1 MIRRSGT
8 AIVVAGALAV
18 AGCASEDTAPSDA
31 TPTTVAVSLPP
42 ATPTAPM
49 PVAPEEPERATTIN
63 EYLGEQGIGR
73 TPLPPGSETGPIV
86 AFEVPE
92 GWEPADPATYPQAH
106 FVALGTKWFF
116 ESDPGPLPT
125 AVLTVQ
131 RLDRVVPA
139 EDILEH
145 ADGALRNLPDFEIAL
160 DDADTMVGDFPSYAV
175 SGEFRD
181 EEHGYMAVV
190 ERTVVPEI
198 DGTTYVVQL
207 RVSSLSRDAEAIA
220 PTVQEIDGSLRI
232 EPRVLEEPGEGTL
245 EGDPPSDPQD
255 DPAAETVDEG
265 E

>member
-8 AIVVAGALAV
+8 VIVVAGALAV
-18 AGCASEDTAPSDA
+18 AGCASEDPVPSDA
-31 TPTTVAVSLPP
+31 PPTTVAVSIPP

-49 PVAPEEPERATTIN
+49 PEPSEEPESATTIN
-63 EYLGEQGIGR
+63 DFLGEQGIGR
-73 TPLPPGSETGPIV
+73 TPLPPGSESGPIV
-86 AFEVPE
+86 AFDVPE
-92 GWEPADPATYPQAH
+92 GWEPADPAIYPQAH
-106 FVALGTKWFF
+106 FVALGTKWFY
-116 ESDPGPLPT
+116 EADPGPLPT
-125 AVLTVQ
+125 AILTVQ

-145 ADGALRNLPDFEIAL
+145 ADGALRNLTDFEIAL

-190 ERTVVPEI
+190 ERTAVAEI
-198 DGTTYVVQL
+198 DGSTYVVQL

-232 EPRVLEEPGEGTL
+232 EPRVPEEPAEGNP
-245 EGDPPSDPQD
+245 GNSPVD
-255 DPAAETVDEG
+255 ETVDEG